1 MRIMSSNGYIE
12 HPAKL
17 LSSGQTVL
25 FRAPS
30 NEIRQERTGVH
41 ARVGIFL
48 EVDGFQ
54 TLLEVHT
61 FNIGRMEER
70 VKLAN
75 AAHAALDGISADEYP
90 RTQIRHDLSIYCAG
104 LWNKYLEPLVAGK
117 VKGDAVQDPTS
128 FVIDPYIIQGGGTI
142 MFAPPGRGKSYTAL
156 LMTVA
161 ADDGNTVLFQAHK
174 RRSMFI
180 NLERSA
186 DSIRRRL
193 GSVNTALGLDP
204 ARELVV
210 LNARGKSLQDISEIA
225 RRSVDEHGIEFITLD
240 SISRAGHGD
249 LNENRPVN
257 AIVDT
262 LNQLAPTWLGL
273 AHTPRADESHV
284 FGSVHFEAG
293 ADVVVRML
301 SEKTDDALGIGL
313 KITKANDVGARPIM
327 ALRYEFDEYGLTS
340 ARKTSLR
347 EFPGMQSETMSL
359 PDEIAAY
366 LSHEVGSATASEVAA
381 ELGKSRT
388 RISEILSADRR
399 FVQLPKEGRT
409 VKYAVQQPSRN

>member
-1 MRIMSSNGYIE
+1 MSSNGYIE
-12 HPAKL
+12 HSPKL
-17 LSSGQTVL
+17 LSSGQSVL
-25 FRAPS
+25 FRAPTD
-30 NEIRQERTGVH
+30 EIRQERTGVH

-75 AAHAALDGISADEYP
+75 AAHSALDGISADEYSKP
-90 RTQIRHDLSIYCAG
+90 QLRHDLSIYCAG

-161 ADDGNTVLFQAHK
+161 ADDGNTVLFQASK

-186 DSIRRRL
+186 DSITRRL

-225 RRSVDEHGIEFITLD
+225 RRSVEEHGIEFITLD

-262 LNQLAPTWLGL
+262 LNQLAPSWLGL

-301 SEKTDDALGIGL
+301 SEKTADALGIGL
-313 KITKANDVGARPIM
+313 KITKANDVGTRPIM

-340 ARKTSLR
+340 ARRTALS
-347 EFPGMQSETMSL
+347 EFPGMRAENMSL
-359 PDEIAAY
+359 KDEIFSYVTEEA
-366 LSHEVGSATASEVAA
+366 GKATASQVAEA
-381 ELGKSRT
+381 LSKNRSLVSR
-388 RISEILSADRR
+388 ILNSDPR
-399 FVQLPKEGRT
+399 FIKLPKSGREQLFGAKT
-409 VKYAVQQPSRN
+409 IRGED